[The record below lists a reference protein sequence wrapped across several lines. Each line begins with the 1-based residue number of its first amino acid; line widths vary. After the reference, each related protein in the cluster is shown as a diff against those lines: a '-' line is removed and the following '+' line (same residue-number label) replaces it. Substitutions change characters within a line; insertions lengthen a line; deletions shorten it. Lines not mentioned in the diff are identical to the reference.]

1 MKDLILKREN
11 EELQFAWD
19 RLKVAIMRFKA
30 AAKQKIEI
38 RIGFDERFEMGVHDV
53 CAAVVVYDGRF
64 GLGYFFVMVVSL
76 LEIVSLSDDQIYKKI
91 CDNFQTFLYGT
102 GERYVVIN

>member
-1 MKDLILKREN
+1 MKDLILKHEN
-11 EELQFAWD
+11 PELQFAWD
-19 RLKVAIMRFKA
+19 RLKVAIIRFKE

-38 RIGFDERFEMGVHDV
+38 RIGIDEHFEIGVQDV
-53 CAAVVVYDGRF
+53 CVSVGVYERRF
-64 GLGYFFVMVVSL
+64 GSGYFFIMVVF
-76 LEIVSLSDDQIYKKI
+76 LSDDQVYKKI